1 MPESFT
7 YNTVENDVAVEKT
20 GSRLLYKDETIVTFN
35 HHNDS
40 SRSSAQS
47 QDQFGLSKE
56 EKKEKLNHQLEM
68 YGIPELSPEEIE
80 AMTEEDMDDYKEQ
93 KDMEEKHKKEIFRQ
107 IDSSDPYENFNG
119 VNVIDTDYENYL
131 IMYSCFQ
138 FDDDESGH

>member
-1 MPESFT
+1 
-7 YNTVENDVAVEKT
+7 
-20 GSRLLYKDETIVTFN
+20 
-35 HHNDS
+35 
-40 SRSSAQS
+40 
-47 QDQFGLSKE
+47 
-56 EKKEKLNHQLEM
+56 M